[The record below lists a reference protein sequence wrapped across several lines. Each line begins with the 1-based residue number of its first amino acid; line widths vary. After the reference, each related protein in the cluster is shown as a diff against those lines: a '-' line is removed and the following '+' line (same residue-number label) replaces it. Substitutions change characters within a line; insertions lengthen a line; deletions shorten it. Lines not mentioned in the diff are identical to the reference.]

1 MQGAVVGSLRR
12 DAGGLAT
19 LHRNLGVLHT
29 QGYAVSWGSLLA
41 DVAGAVVALP
51 TYAFQRQRYWL
62 EPARSLADVAA
73 AGLSPSPHP
82 LLGAATTLAEHDGV
96 LFTTRLSLADHPWLA
111 DHTVFGNVLV
121 PGTLLLELALAAGQA
136 IGCHTVGE
144 LTLAVP
150 LALPPQ
156 GAARLQISVRT
167 PDDAGARAFA
177 LYGRDDAAGDEAA
190 WTCHATGS
198 LVSHER
204 GADAGG
210 SAAVLDEWPP
220 AGAVPVDITELYPKL
235 ASQGLGYGPAFR
247 GLTEAWRDERGLYGR
262 AVLPDRIAATAGD
275 YGIHPA
281 LLDAALHLLAAGSI
295 AASGS
300 ETAQGGAQV
309 LLPFAWSDVTLQA
322 TGASELRVRMMLPDT
337 SPMLSAARRWICS
350 MCTSGGSRGSASS
363 VSIGRRL
370 SRCGRHRSRWLAIS
384 TVSIGRPWSWAMER
398 FGAHSG
404 RCWGPGVL
412 RRRSGSRL
420 TRRCRRFVLRSMGE
434 RRSRSG

>member
-1 MQGAVVGSLRR
+1 MRSYWCRNLRQPVRLDRGLDALLAQGHGVFIEVSAHPVLAMPLTTACAGVQGAVVGSLRR

-29 QGYAVSWGSLLA
+29 QGYAVSWATLLA
-41 DVAGAVVALP
+41 EVAGPVVALP

-136 IGCHTVGE
+136 VGCHTVGE

-167 PDDAGARAFA
+167 ADDTGARAFA

-204 GADAGG
+204 CAMPRG

-235 ASQGLGYGPAFR
+235 AAQGLGYGPAFQ
-247 GLTEAWRDERGLYGR
+247 GLTEAWRDEQRR
-262 AVLPDRIAATAGD
+262 CTAA
-275 YGIHPA
+275 PCFP
-281 LLDAALHLLAAGSI
+281 
-295 AASGS
+295 SGS
-300 ETAQGGAQV
+300 PRRPAITA
-309 LLPFAWSDVTLQA
+309 S
-322 TGASELRVRMMLPDT
+322 
-337 SPMLSAARRWICS
+337 
-350 MCTSGGSRGSASS
+350 
-363 VSIGRRL
+363 
-370 SRCGRHRSRWLAIS
+370 
-384 TVSIGRPWSWAMER
+384 
-398 FGAHSG
+398 
-404 RCWGPGVL
+404 
-412 RRRSGSRL
+412 
-420 TRRCRRFVLRSMGE
+420 TRRCWTRGFTSWPRPGSATRRLGAGRCCC
-434 RRSRSG
+434 RSRGRMWRCRQPVPPSCAFA